1 MFLAVIV
8 IVNSL
13 FRIEYDIFMPRCPN
27 LESFYNRLWTIPH
40 SIFVFDPRWNIR
52 FIIYLLDRLIWTIF
66 IKKHHSSIYNTCHET
81 ECRSTGLLW
90 PEKLISNIEKAA
102 IENARIKLEDA
113 IEIDTIDE
121 VPQTP
126 KSAAPKTAEPKT
138 PHGPKFDEGLFAPT
152 NLSK

>member
-1 MFLAVIV
+1 M
-8 IVNSL
+8 
-13 FRIEYDIFMPRCPN
+13 
-27 LESFYNRLWTIPH
+27 
-40 SIFVFDPRWNIR
+40 
-52 FIIYLLDRLIWTIF
+52 LDMLIWTIF
-66 IKKHHSSIYNTCHET
+66 IKKV
-81 ECRSTGLLW
+81 LW
-90 PEKLISNIEKAA
+90 PETLISNIEKAA